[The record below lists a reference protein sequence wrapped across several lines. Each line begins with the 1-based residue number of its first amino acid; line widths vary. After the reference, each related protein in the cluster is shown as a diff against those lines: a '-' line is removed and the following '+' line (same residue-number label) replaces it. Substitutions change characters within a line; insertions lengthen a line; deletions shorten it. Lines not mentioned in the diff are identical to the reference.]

1 MKSKFVQLFTNQ
13 VWEWFNKIF
22 VQIKRFRSCT
32 PEFCNF
38 KMDVIKW
45 LFNFVSSNFD
55 LKLYL

>member
-1 MKSKFVQLFTNQ
+1 MKNKFVQLFTNQ

-22 VQIKRFRSCT
+22 VQIKRSCSCT

-38 KMDVIKW
+38 KMGAIKW